1 VIVPASITIPLDG
14 KALDDDGIVRDRE
27 LSTALR
33 SALEALVAATRHG
46 RHLEWL
52 VETARFL

>member
-1 VIVPASITIPLDG
+1 VIVAASITIPLDG
-14 KALDDDGIVRDRE
+14 RALDVDGIVRDPE

-33 SALEALVAATRHG
+33 SALEALVAATRPG

-52 VETARFL
+52 VETPRFL